1 MIADLNLLTAFD
13 ALMETRSVSKAA
25 EKIGLRQP
33 AMSAALARLRDALD
47 DPLFVRVG
55 QRMEPTARARDLAPK
70 VRQALALI
78 RESIIGDARFDPMR
92 TERTFT
98 VASTDYTSFV
108 LAPAL
113 TALFTAAAPHARL
126 RLIGYDKD
134 EVGALLDKG
143 LADVALG
150 VFRDAPHHLLR
161 KLLCKERFVGAARI
175 GHPALHNGAV
185 ALDAYLA
192 CDHALV
198 SVRRDVT
205 GEVDALLAARGLTRR
220 IAVTLPHMAS
230 LPAILRAT
238 DLLAALPSRLAAAA
252 AGDGL
257 ALFEL
262 PVAAASWRIEMLY
275 PEAGRRDRAQI
286 WLRGLI
292 AQAA

>member
-25 EKIGLRQP
+25 VKIGVGQP
-33 AMSAALARLRDALD
+33 AMSAALARLRDALG

-55 QRMEPTARARDLAPK
+55 GRMEPTARARDLAPK
-70 VRQALALI
+70 VAQALALI
-78 RESIIGDARFDPMR
+78 RDSLNAEARFEPGR

-108 LAPAL
+108 LAPMLA
-113 TALFTAAAPHARL
+113 ARFTAAAPRATL

-134 EVGALLDKG
+134 DVGDLLDKG
-143 LADVALG
+143 LVDVALG
-150 VFRDAPHHLLR
+150 VFRNAPPHLLR
-161 KLLCKERFVGAARI
+161 KLLCKERFVGAARAN
-175 GHPALHNGAV
+175 HPALRDGAIT
-185 ALDAYLA
+185 LEAYLA

-198 SVRRDVT
+198 SVRRDAI
-205 GEVDALLAARGLTRR
+205 GEIDTLLAARGLARR
-220 IAVTLPHMAS
+220 IALTLPHMAS

-238 DLLAALPSRLAAAA
+238 DLLAALPSRLAEHAAEA
-252 AGDGL
+252 GL

-262 PVAAASWRIEMLY
+262 PIAAAGWRIEMLY
-275 PEAGRRDRAQI
+275 PAAGRSDRAQM